1 MEEKKY
7 KILAID
13 DEPGILELNRDIL
26 NELGYEP
33 ITTTDPTQGLN
44 IIAEHA
50 SDLLMVLCDYQM
62 PEMDGLEVRK
72 KMIEEYKSIP
82 FVILSGFVT
91 KEMLEAA
98 LDYRVD
104 KFLDKPC
111 EQEVLGEVI
120 DKVCKDRREYLHE
133 KSVLTSI
140 FISEATELLEELE
153 PLILDLEDQPGA
165 PGEVNSIFRLV
176 HTIKGGSG
184 VLDWPEFTTFMHLYE
199 DLLTRIKDQNIQV
212 TSGVVSSLLRGYD
225 QLNKVIKDLAKE
237 IRNEINLE
245 QWKEAFT
252 SHADTKVKD
261 TGPAKSAARAGTDTK
276 KEEKIRVP
284 TSTLNQFMELSGEI
298 TVIRNAVNKLLL
310 AIHKELPGNRN
321 LQLLSEHLDE
331 MHKINGKMQ
340 SRITDLRKVPMQNV
354 YRPLPRLIRDINQN
368 LGKDI
373 KLNLTGSDLKVDT
386 SLAQVMNNSL
396 VHIIRNCAD
405 HGIESNEERAASGKS
420 PNGTIKIEAKES
432 GEFVFLD
439 ISDDGKGINPD
450 VIGSK
455 AMEKGLVTDDDL
467 QRMGRKKILSLILA
481 PGFSTAEAV
490 TEYSGRGVGMDMV
503 QSSVN
508 AIGGR
513 IDIDSESGKGSQFS
527 FRLPIPRS
535 VLIINSLL
543 VSVRSRIFN
552 IPQDNIARLIRLDEE
567 KKKTMLRKAQNTDV
581 LDLEG
586 SLLPLVRLEEVL
598 FTGEGEEP
606 AEVSPEEHG
615 ELCIVVVKS
624 ETINYGLIVDSIEDA
639 EEIVVKPLAR
649 HLNKHK
655 IFSGATFAGDGKV
668 GLILDVDGIAEKT
681 RIADESAAAGDD
693 SAQAEDQTRQT
704 RDYLMFTLDS
714 RGQYATPLQQVFRLE
729 EMRRTEIKSLIE
741 GDGIIY
747 RGVVCPLIYCNQ
759 KLGLP
764 DAPPVDSDILNVL
777 MVQDDQNYYGI
788 VIREIQ
794 EITSTDRDVI
804 RSLTGMPFTI
814 GTIEI
819 KEKVV
824 TILDL
829 EDMAGISRPEP
840 EREEVVTP
848 PADQNDDLQKAAGWG
863 IF

>member
-1 MEEKKY
+1 
-7 KILAID
+7 
-13 DEPGILELNRDIL
+13 
-26 NELGYEP
+26 
-33 ITTTDPTQGLN
+33 
-44 IIAEHA
+44 
-50 SDLLMVLCDYQM
+50 
-62 PEMDGLEVRK
+62 
-72 KMIEEYKSIP
+72 
-82 FVILSGFVT
+82 
-91 KEMLEAA
+91 
-98 LDYRVD
+98 
-104 KFLDKPC
+104 
-111 EQEVLGEVI
+111 
-120 DKVCKDRREYLHE
+120 
-133 KSVLTSI
+133 
-140 FISEATELLEELE
+140 
-153 PLILDLEDQPGA
+153 
-165 PGEVNSIFRLV
+165 
-176 HTIKGGSG
+176 
-184 VLDWPEFTTFMHLYE
+184 
-199 DLLTRIKDQNIQV
+199 
-212 TSGVVSSLLRGYD
+212 
-225 QLNKVIKDLAKE
+225 
-237 IRNEINLE
+237 
-245 QWKEAFT
+245 
-252 SHADTKVKD
+252 
-261 TGPAKSAARAGTDTK
+261 
-276 KEEKIRVP
+276 
-284 TSTLNQFMELSGEI
+284 
-298 TVIRNAVNKLLL
+298 
-310 AIHKELPGNRN
+310 
-321 LQLLSEHLDE
+321 

-714 RGQYATPLQQVFRLE
+714 RGQYATPLQQVFRL
-729 EMRRTEIKSLIE
+729 R
-741 GDGIIY
+741 
-747 RGVVCPLIYCNQ
+747 
-759 KLGLP
+759 
-764 DAPPVDSDILNVL
+764 
-777 MVQDDQNYYGI
+777 
-788 VIREIQ
+788 
-794 EITSTDRDVI
+794 
-804 RSLTGMPFTI
+804 
-814 GTIEI
+814 
-819 KEKVV
+819 
-824 TILDL
+824 
-829 EDMAGISRPEP
+829 
-840 EREEVVTP
+840 
-848 PADQNDDLQKAAGWG
+848 
-863 IF
+863 